1 MHRSSARCYFKCFKY
16 FVLSARF
23 RINLINLL
31 KIKFTMTNTSTPTK
45 QHGGKRSGAGRK
57 PGSGKYGEASAR
69 VLVPVSAQDK
79 VIDFVKALAARSVD
93 APRVNSLASAPFASA
108 STPSLGPIWS
118 DNLIP
123 VELSEPIHSL
133 RVPLFGHTVQAGF
146 PSPADDYIAEK
157 LDLNQ
162 HLMPHQEASFM
173 LRAKGDSMI
182 GANIHDGDL
191 LVVDRS
197 ITATNGCVVIA
208 AIDGQFTVKRL
219 EKKRGKI
226 RLLPANPNFEP
237 IELKDDQELQIFGV
251 VTNVIHSLK
260 P

>member
-1 MHRSSARCYFKCFKY
+1 M
-16 FVLSARF
+16 
-23 RINLINLL
+23 
-31 KIKFTMTNTSTPTK
+31 MTNTSTPPPTSTSTPKPTATK
-45 QHGGKRSGAGRK
+45 QHGGRRSGAGRK

-69 VLVPVSAQDK
+69 VSVPISAQDK
-79 VIDFVKALAARSVD
+79 VIDFVKALASRSTD
-93 APRVNSLASAPFASA
+93 TPRVNQPAL
-108 STPSLGPIWS
+108 TPSWS
-118 DNLIP
+118 DSLSP
-123 VELSEPIHSL
+123 VELSESIKSL

-146 PSPADDYIAEK
+146 PSPADDYVAEK

-173 LRAKGDSMI
+173 LRAKGDSMM

-197 ITATNGCVVIA
+197 LNATNGCVVIA

>member
-1 MHRSSARCYFKCFKY
+1 
-16 FVLSARF
+16 
-23 RINLINLL
+23 
-31 KIKFTMTNTSTPTK
+31 MTKTSNPGVSELGTR
-45 QHGGKRSGAGRK
+45 QHGGKRAGAGRK
-57 PGSGKYGEASAR
+57 PGSGKYGEVSTR
-69 VLVPVSAQDK
+69 ISVPKSAQDK
-79 VIDFVKALAARSVD
+79 VIDFVKALASRD
-93 APRVNSLASAPFASA
+93 ALTQTQPPVWPDTLHPLDLIQPMNPLTIPF
-108 STPSLGPIWS
+108 
-118 DNLIP
+118 
-123 VELSEPIHSL
+123 
-133 RVPLFGHTVQAGF
+133 FGHRVQAGF
-146 PSPADDYIAEK
+146 PSPADDYVAEK

-173 LRAKGDSMI
+173 LRAKGDSMM

-197 ITATNGCVVIA
+197 INPTHGCVVIA
-208 AIDGQFTVKRL
+208 AVDGQFTVKRL
-219 EKKRGKI
+219 EKKRGKV

>member
-1 MHRSSARCYFKCFKY
+1 
-16 FVLSARF
+16 
-23 RINLINLL
+23 
-31 KIKFTMTNTSTPTK
+31 MTNSSTPPK

-57 PGSGKYGEASAR
+57 PGSGKYGEVSAR
-69 VLVPVSAQDK
+69 VSVPVSAQDK
-79 VIDFVKALAARSVD
+79 VIDFVKALAARSAD
-93 APRVNSLASAPFASA
+93 TPRVNDLASFPSTSASA
-108 STPSLGPIWS
+108 STPSSTTAWPDSLT
-118 DNLIP
+118 P
-123 VELSEPIHSL
+123 VELSEPINPL

-146 PSPADDYIAEK
+146 PSPADDYVAEK

-173 LRAKGDSMI
+173 LRAKGDSMM

-197 ITATNGCVVIA
+197 INATNGCVVIA

-237 IELKDDQELQIFGV
+237 IELTDDQELQIFGV
-251 VTNVIHSLK
+251 VTNVIHSLR

>member
-1 MHRSSARCYFKCFKY
+1 
-16 FVLSARF
+16 
-23 RINLINLL
+23 
-31 KIKFTMTNTSTPTK
+31 MTNVSSPPK

-69 VLVPVSAQDK
+69 VSVPVSAQDR
-79 VIDFVKALAARSVD
+79 VIDFVKALTARTAQSPGSLKVDHVAA
-93 APRVNSLASAPFASA
+93 PH
-108 STPSLGPIWS
+108 TWPSS
-118 DNLIP
+118 LIP
-123 VELSEPIHSL
+123 VEISESTNAW
-133 RVPLFGHTVQAGF
+133 RTPLFGYPVQAGF
-146 PSPADDYIAEK
+146 PSPADDYVAEK

-173 LRAKGDSMI
+173 LRAKGDSMM

-197 ITATNGCVVIA
+197 LNATNGCVVIA

-237 IELKDDQELQIFGV
+237 IEIKEDQELQIFGV
-251 VTNVIHSLK
+251 VTNVIHSLR

>member
-1 MHRSSARCYFKCFKY
+1 
-16 FVLSARF
+16 
-23 RINLINLL
+23 
-31 KIKFTMTNTSTPTK
+31 MTNIPTPLK
-45 QHGGKRSGAGRK
+45 QHGGKRPGAGRK

-79 VIDFVKALAARSVD
+79 VIDFVKALTSRSAD
-93 APRVNSLASAPFASA
+93 TPQVNNLA
-108 STPSLGPIWS
+108 STPSWS
-118 DNLIP
+118 DSLIP
-123 VELSEPIHSL
+123 IELREPINSL

-173 LRAKGDSMI
+173 LRAKGDSMM
-182 GANIHDGDL
+182 GANIHNGDL

-197 ITATNGCVVIA
+197 ITATHGCVVIA

>member
-1 MHRSSARCYFKCFKY
+1 
-16 FVLSARF
+16 
-23 RINLINLL
+23 
-31 KIKFTMTNTSTPTK
+31 MTNTSTPKSAPTSVSTASATSTPEPTATK

-69 VLVPVSAQDK
+69 VSVPVSAQDK
-79 VIDFVKALAARSVD
+79 VIDFVKALATRSAD
-93 APRVNSLASAPFASA
+93 TPRVNRPLLPV
-108 STPSLGPIWS
+108 STPSWS
-118 DNLIP
+118 DSLSP
-123 VELSEPIHSL
+123 VELSEPIKSL

-146 PSPADDYIAEK
+146 PSPADDYVAEK

-173 LRAKGDSMI
+173 LRAKGDSMM

-197 ITATNGCVVIA
+197 LNATNGCVVIA

>member
-1 MHRSSARCYFKCFKY
+1 
-16 FVLSARF
+16 
-23 RINLINLL
+23 
-31 KIKFTMTNTSTPTK
+31 MTNTSTPPPTSTTASTYTPEPTATK

-69 VLVPVSAQDK
+69 VSVPISAQDK
-79 VIDFVKALAARSVD
+79 VIDFVKALASRSTD
-93 APRVNSLASAPFASA
+93 TPRVNQPAP
-108 STPSLGPIWS
+108 TPSWS
-118 DNLIP
+118 DSLSP
-123 VELSEPIHSL
+123 VELSEPIKSL

-146 PSPADDYIAEK
+146 PSPADDYVAEK

-173 LRAKGDSMI
+173 LRAKGDSMM

-197 ITATNGCVVIA
+197 LNATNGCVVIA

>member
-1 MHRSSARCYFKCFKY
+1 
-16 FVLSARF
+16 
-23 RINLINLL
+23 
-31 KIKFTMTNTSTPTK
+31 MTNVSHPPK

-69 VLVPVSAQDK
+69 VSVPVSAQDK
-79 VIDFVKALAARSVD
+79 VIDFVKALTARTAQSPGTLRVD
-93 APRVNSLASAPFASA
+93 HAEAPHTWPSSL
-108 STPSLGPIWS
+108 TPI
-118 DNLIP
+118 
-123 VELSEPIHSL
+123 ELSVPIHTL
-133 RVPLFGHTVQAGF
+133 RIPLFGHPVQAGF

-173 LRAKGDSMI
+173 LRAKGDSMM

-197 ITATNGCVVIA
+197 LNPTHGCVVIA
-208 AIDGQFTVKRL
+208 SVDGQFTVKRL
-219 EKKRGKI
+219 EKKGGKV
-226 RLLPANPNFEP
+226 RLMPANPNFEP
-237 IELKDDQELQIFGV
+237 IEFNDDQELQIFGV

>member
-1 MHRSSARCYFKCFKY
+1 
-16 FVLSARF
+16 
-23 RINLINLL
+23 LINFL
-31 KIKFTMTNTSTPTK
+31 KIKFIMTNVSHPPK

-69 VLVPVSAQDK
+69 VSVPVSAQDK
-79 VIDFVKALAARSVD
+79 VIDFVKALTARTAQSPGSLRVD
-93 APRVNSLASAPFASA
+93 HVATPHSWPNS
-108 STPSLGPIWS
+108 
-118 DNLIP
+118 LIP
-123 VELSEPIHSL
+123 VEISESTNAWHT
-133 RVPLFGHTVQAGF
+133 PLFGYPVQAGF
-146 PSPADDYIAEK
+146 PSPADDYVAEK

-173 LRAKGDSMI
+173 LRAKGDSMM

-197 ITATNGCVVIA
+197 LNATNGCVVIA

-237 IELKDDQELQIFGV
+237 IEIKEDQELQIFGV
-251 VTNVIHSLK
+251 VTNVIHSLR